1 MELDSSADETESSVV
16 ERAAEKV
23 GIERAAERVER
34 RESCREGKDRE
45 SCRGQQHIGL
55 LAAAP
60 VQCLR
65 AGLRDRAGQCSP
77 LMPFIC
83 GGATTG
89 TLMTPTV
96 TMSIFPDLTVTG
108 T

>member
-23 GIERAAERVER
+23 GIERAAERVEGRESCREGGVERAAERVER

-45 SCRGQQHIGL
+45 SCRGQQHICL
-55 LAAAP
+55 LTAAP

-65 AGLRDRAGQCSP
+65 AGLRDRAELGSV
-77 LMPFIC
+77 L
-83 GGATTG
+83 
-89 TLMTPTV
+89 L
-96 TMSIFPDLTVTG
+96 
-108 T
+108 